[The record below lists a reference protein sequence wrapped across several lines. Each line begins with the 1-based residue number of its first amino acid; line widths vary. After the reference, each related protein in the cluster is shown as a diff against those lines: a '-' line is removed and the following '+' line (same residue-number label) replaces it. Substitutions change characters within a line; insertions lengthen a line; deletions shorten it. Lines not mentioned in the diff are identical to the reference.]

1 VLRCLLDDATPSHPM
16 LFSTTQQA
24 FELPSTDSVN
34 NSERSV
40 VLPVGSSGLFMSARD
55 VEGINGPVLVTGFR
69 RNKTHPSLPGPAE
82 LSNVVRK
89 GDCITH
95 VNGVE
100 IKGLK
105 HLKSLLSGVETACIT
120 LRDST
125 PLERRKAPVPAEEHA
140 CKDPTAN
147 NEVTHHLANP
157 HLAEEILPLGKSTT
171 AKKNTPAE
179 NADKV
184 QVFPFRTDWMWT
196 IKLPVGEEGL
206 LINAKEVSDGHV
218 EVIGFRRA
226 KNQSLG
232 PAQLSRKIRLGD
244 FITHFQSIRVTG
256 MPHLVQLLRMQRG
269 KEVSVTLHAPCGQP
283 FPQDISLVVSVF
295 CSRLQHHSGPPSSPN
310 RKRKRPLSSADA
322 KSDSSKVEGNSDSP
336 KRAKKSP
343 TRELAMAGFEWGAML
358 LGELANTPK
367 KIKELV
373 RRRLS
378 GSSEKVS
385 MSFAQ
390 ARALFPDDLD
400 EKTSTK
406 LEEEIDSFFWNPES

>member
-1 VLRCLLDDATPSHPM
+1 
-16 LFSTTQQA
+16 
-24 FELPSTDSVN
+24 
-34 NSERSV
+34 
-40 VLPVGSSGLFMSARD
+40 MSARD

-69 RNKTHPSLPGPAE
+69 RNKTHPSLPSPAE

-100 IKGLK
+100 VKGLK
-105 HLKSLLSGVETACIT
+105 HLKSLLGGVETACIT

-125 PLERRKAPVPAEEHA
+125 PLERRKE
-140 CKDPTAN
+140 DPTAN
-147 NEVTHHLANP
+147 NEDHP
-157 HLAEEILPLGKSTT
+157 HGESTT
-171 AKKNTPAE
+171 GTNNTPAE
-179 NADKV
+179 NADEGP
-184 QVFPFRTDWMWT
+184 VFPFRTDWMWT

-206 LINAKEVSDGHV
+206 LINAKEVSDSHV

-232 PAQLSRKIRLGD
+232 PAQLCRKVRLGD
-244 FITHFQSIRVTG
+244 FITHLGRVRVTG

-269 KEVSVTLHAPCGQP
+269 KEVSVTLHAPRGQP

-295 CSRLQHHSGPPSSPN
+295 CARLQQHSGPPSSPN

-322 KSDSSKVEGNSDSP
+322 QSDSSKVEGNSDSP
-336 KRAKKSP
+336 KKPKKSP
-343 TRELAMAGFEWGAML
+343 TRELAMAGLEWGAML
-358 LGELANTPK
+358 LGAGLDQLANTPK

-378 GSSEKVS
+378 GSAEKVS
-385 MSFAQ
+385 MSFAE
-390 ARALFPDDLD
+390 ARALFPGDLH
-400 EKTSTK
+400 EKTKTK
-406 LEEEIDSFFWNPES
+406 LEEEIDNFFWNPES